1 MMTGTMRRRALG
13 AALMLALA
21 APAPAAALPLPF
33 PGRQAEAAAPVAPP
47 RPVVTEFVTD
57 TAQQE
62 RTIPGV
68 IVAAT
73 EVQMAFQTLG
83 RIIERPVDVGD
94 RVRQGDLLARL
105 DPEDLASSTRAAEAA
120 VAAAEVNLE
129 TARNTAER
137 ARALARRNVAST
149 AQLET
154 AQQALSAA
162 ESTVAQTRA
171 QLESA
176 RDAQGFAVMTAPITG
191 VISAVTATPGAVVAA
206 GDPIMTLSSE
216 DRIEARIDL
225 IEAQLR
231 GVRPGAR
238 FLIWRDR
245 DGDSPVAGT
254 VARIDP
260 VADPQTRTRR
270 VFITLPD
277 DTDLR
282 LGSLVQARAEGS
294 DATRL
299 TVPSGALVATQT
311 GSAVWTVTRQ
321 GEAATVSLRPVQA
334 GETAGGRTQILGG
347 LEAGDEVV
355 TRGVHSLSEG
365 QAVGRR
371 VDP

>member
-1 MMTGTMRRRALG
+1 M
-13 AALMLALA
+13 
-21 APAPAAALPLPF
+21 
-33 PGRQAEAAAPVAPP
+33 QK
-47 RPVVTEFVTD
+47 
-57 TAQQE
+57 
-62 RTIPGV
+62 
-68 IVAAT
+68 
-73 EVQMAFQTLG
+73 
-83 RIIERPVDVGD
+83 
-94 RVRQGDLLARL
+94 GDLLARL
-105 DPEDLASSTRAAEAA
+105 DPEDLASTTRAAKAA

-149 AQLET
+149 AQLE
-154 AQQALSAA
+154 AAEQALSAA
-162 ESTVAQTRA
+162 ESAVAQARA

-225 IEAQLR
+225 IEAQLH

-282 LGSLVQARAEGS
+282 LGSLVRARAAGS
-294 DATRL
+294 EATRL
-299 TVPSGALVATQT
+299 TVPSGALVTTQT

-334 GETAGGRTQILGG
+334 GETAGGRTQILNG
-347 LEAGDEVV
+347 LKPGDEVV
-355 TRGVHSLSEG
+355 TRGVHSLTEG

>member
-1 MMTGTMRRRALG
+1 M
-13 AALMLALA
+13 
-21 APAPAAALPLPF
+21 
-33 PGRQAEAAAPVAPP
+33 
-47 RPVVTEFVTD
+47 TEFVTD

-83 RIIERPVDVGD
+83 RMIERPVDVGD

-105 DPEDLASSTRAAEAA
+105 DPEDLASTTRAAKAA

-154 AQQALSAA
+154 AEQALTAA
-162 ESTVAQTRA
+162 QSTVAQARA

-176 RDAQGFAVMTAPITG
+176 RDAQSFAVMTAPIAG
-191 VISAVTATPGAVVAA
+191 VISAVKAAPGAVVAA

-231 GVRPGAR
+231 GVKPGTR
-238 FLIWRDR
+238 FLVWRDSEGER
-245 DGDSPVAGT
+245 PVAGT
-254 VARIDP
+254 VTRIDP

-282 LGSLVQARAEGS
+282 LGSLVRARAEGS
-294 DATRL
+294 GATRL
-299 TVPSGALVATQT
+299 TVPAGALVVTPA
-311 GSAVWTVTRQ
+311 GSAVWQVTRQ
-321 GEAATVSLRPVQA
+321 GEAASVALRPVQP
-334 GETAGGRTQILGG
+334 GETAGGRTQILDG
-347 LEAGDEVV
+347 LKAGDEVV